1 MLFFIGLIGERNRG
15 SQLRLHNPTLVKEA
29 WSPILPRKERM
40 LIWSAYAWIMA
51 QNGALITFLK
61 YLEYKDTAWFEVS
74 SSMIAALVYRISL
87 FFAGLG

>member
-1 MLFFIGLIGERNRG
+1 
-15 SQLRLHNPTLVKEA
+15 
-29 WSPILPRKERM
+29 M
-40 LIWSAYAWIMA
+40 LIWSAYAWILA